1 MQARWLAVGLMVI
14 LTGALSCLG
23 GCASTDAVATGAG
36 VTGGA
41 TGAVLTP
48 AVATSASKSAYV
60 LSADEQALEC
70 KQLIGRMQ
78 IRILEIRD
86 YNERQQTSKA
96 SQLLQSGVTGLFGG
110 TSKGIDPN
118 GEYAKDRA
126 ILDAYNG
133 QLAAKGCKTFN
144 LDTELQPKNFRETPT
159 PVAPPTAKK
168 QK

>member
-1 MQARWLAVGLMVI
+1 MHGRWFTVGLTLI
-14 LTGALSCLG
+14 LTGALACLA
-23 GCASTDAVATGAG
+23 GCASTDAT
-36 VTGGA
+36 A

-48 AVATSASKSAYV
+48 AVATPASTGASMGAIKAGYV
-60 LSADEQALEC
+60 LSADEQAFEC

-96 SQLLQSGVTGLFGG
+96 SQLLQSGVEGLFGG
-110 TSKGIDPN
+110 TTKGTDPK

-126 ILDAYNG
+126 MLDAYNG

-144 LDTELQPKNFRETPT
+144 LDAELQPKSFRETPT
-159 PVAPPTAKK
+159 AAAPPTAKK